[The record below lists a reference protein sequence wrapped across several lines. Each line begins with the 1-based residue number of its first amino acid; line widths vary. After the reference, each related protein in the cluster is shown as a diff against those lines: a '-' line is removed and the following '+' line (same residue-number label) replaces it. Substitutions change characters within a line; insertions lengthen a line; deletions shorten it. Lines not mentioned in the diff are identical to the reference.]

1 MRKKIIWMAALMLAT
16 TSAAADDYHM
26 QYTVSMDTAKHYL
39 NVNLTYTGE
48 DEQLKLK
55 MPVWAPGYYSILD
68 FPKHLCDFSA
78 TDRKGERLSW
88 HKESKNTWVIDTKG
102 KKTINVSY
110 RIFANERDVASSRV
124 DANVAFI
131 APNGVFM
138 YKDTDTSH
146 PLTLTYDLPSNWKNI
161 SSGLKAD
168 TDNPHSFTV
177 PSFDILFDSPFL
189 IGNHYTKSF
198 THEGHDYEFAI
209 ETPQG
214 LEESRFESSF
224 RAIVSTCTDI
234 IGDVPYDNYCLIHLG
249 EGQGGLEHLNSQAC
263 YTDGTYEFY
272 DERSR
277 WLKFLSFVAHEY
289 FHLYNVKT
297 IRPIELGPFDYDR
310 EAYCPLIWFCEGI
323 TCYYETLILE
333 RAGLCTEE
341 EKLLLLSNY
350 MKMDELYDGKYHQS
364 LRMTSYDIWLNF
376 MNEDANS
383 KDVRINY
390 YFRGPS
396 VGLIMDIEIQRLSN
410 NRHSLDDL
418 MRLLYNRYYKE
429 AGRGFTE
436 EEFWNAVDEVAG
448 ASMSHVRDM
457 VDKPGEIDYERYLTP
472 AGIKLDRE
480 KWIMTLPKNEETF
493 RGL

>member
-1 MRKKIIWMAALMLAT
+1 MRKKNNMITTTMRKKIIWMAALMLAT

-189 IGNHYTKSF
+189 IGNHYPKSF

-214 LEESRFESSF
+214 LEESQFESSF

-249 EGQGGLEHLNSQAC
+249 EGQGGLEHLS
-263 YTDGTYEFY
+263 
-272 DERSR
+272 
-277 WLKFLSFVAHEY
+277 
-289 FHLYNVKT
+289 
-297 IRPIELGPFDYDR
+297 
-310 EAYCPLIWFCEGI
+310 
-323 TCYYETLILE
+323 
-333 RAGLCTEE
+333 CTE
-341 EKLLLLSNY
+341 
-350 MKMDELYDGKYHQS
+350 
-364 LRMTSYDIWLNF
+364 
-376 MNEDANS
+376 
-383 KDVRINY
+383 
-390 YFRGPS
+390 
-396 VGLIMDIEIQRLSN
+396 
-410 NRHSLDDL
+410 
-418 MRLLYNRYYKE
+418 
-429 AGRGFTE
+429 
-436 EEFWNAVDEVAG
+436 
-448 ASMSHVRDM
+448 
-457 VDKPGEIDYERYLTP
+457 
-472 AGIKLDRE
+472 
-480 KWIMTLPKNEETF
+480 
-493 RGL
+493 